1 MALRE
6 IKVIA
11 EWRRGDT
18 SGKTVSLIRDLA
30 RSEPNNYTVIINDN
44 NLPMEEV
51 QDKLYLI
58 GATNF
63 FNAAVQMM
71 EKAED

>member
-1 MALRE
+1 MALNE
-6 IKVIA
+6 VKVIA
-11 EWRRGDT
+11 EWRRGGT
-18 SGKTVSLIRDLA
+18 SGKTVALIREYA
-30 RSEPNNYTVIINDN
+30 RKEPNNYSVIINDDGV
-44 NLPMEEV
+44 EEV
-51 QDKLYLI
+51 QDKLYII